1 MNVSI
6 SPKARYPL
14 VLALGIVLGCFFWET
29 RSPWMGV
36 EKFYRNTKLIDTSP
50 AELGFP
56 QTIIR
61 LDLRGQSALM
71 LHCSGEICKVRI
83 VVFERE
89 FDPGDRA
96 ILPNGYISF
105 LREGVVLS
113 DFRIVA
119 HVGSVSRGELR
130 NVFAEI
136 RNGGLRRYKVERL
149 VSDKRAA
156 RVLMMHFL
164 DIPLRLRLRPELG
177 IAEIRGSGLTVTVLA
192 SVSELDLA
200 D

>member
-1 MNVSI
+1 
-6 SPKARYPL
+6 
-14 VLALGIVLGCFFWET
+14 
-29 RSPWMGV
+29 
-36 EKFYRNTKLIDTSP
+36 
-50 AELGFP
+50 
-56 QTIIR
+56 
-61 LDLRGQSALM
+61 M

-105 LREGVVLS
+105 LREGIVLA

-177 IAEIRGSGLTVTVLA
+177 IAEIRGSGLTVTILA